1 MKLTM
6 HLFTRFSVVAAT
18 IACLLLATT
27 GFAQPGFLPNS
38 NGQIYSGASISGEMN
53 ATQDSLIVT
62 VEVFYDC
69 SVSVSFPD
77 TLLLVSLGCVSGT
90 IPIPNVSDE
99 EITDICAGSLPSCT
113 GGSSDGE
120 QRIVYRG
127 AVDITTYAACAPAT
141 FLVYPYNRMDAA
153 NLANSASPSSDRL
166 RVFMEYYFATDSLNT
181 TPSFGANGHPFLCG
195 GTTVNWGPEVAEPD
209 GDSLVFSFRQPQTGI
224 ATAANIASQTGFS
237 TSNPFGNGMTIDSET
252 GIMSFTVPDTT
263 ELFQVVIQVDE
274 YDRTSGSLISRTIR
288 DFQFETDSTCAN
300 PPPTVATSITN
311 VTGASLTSNYTVTL
325 DTAVAATF
333 DLAFTG
339 GSGETVS
346 ITSTASTTLNG
357 ASTSTSTA
365 GTTTTMTIS
374 WTPTSADIGT
384 HIITLNAEDNG
395 CDIAGKNAQKIYVI
409 VQEAAT
415 PLQITS
421 ITTGSETCPDSNDGT
436 ITITTTGGT
445 GPFSFTVDGFNT
457 GNSVTQTTGT
467 FTNLEP
473 DFYIVQ
479 VGDSGVSWDTTFSV
493 TVQPS
498 FFQFLGTPFNQLVD
512 PSCDDA
518 CDGDARS
525 RPNPFGNLPYTY
537 LWSNGETGVKAF
549 DLCGGA
555 NVVSITD
562 NIGCTIIDT
571 VSLFEPP
578 SIFVVLDSS
587 DSVTCNGGS
596 DGAAYVSGHGGTIAS
611 DSTTAYIIDQTEG
624 EFEPY
629 GVGESFNTSNYQS
642 FALGDDALSASINVG
657 FNFEF
662 FGNTQTTF
670 QISSN
675 GIIQFP
681 GATSN
686 TWQNVAIPAASN
698 PDNWIGIWDDLNP
711 SATTTETIETYLL
724 GVTPNRVRVINYV
737 DVRHWASA
745 GALYTFQIALYETS
759 NIIQIH
765 TTQVPNFSEGGGNAG
780 TTMGIENADG
790 SAGYAVPGRNSVNW
804 SATNDYVAFIP
815 VTQGF
820 SYSWSSIGSG
830 ASATNLTA
838 GTYTVTAADGT
849 CNDTVSFTIEEP
861 PIIGIDTT
869 FTPPTCPGDSN
880 GSITVLA
887 NGGNG
892 GPYTYLWNTGA
903 TSTTINNLPAGNYT
917 VTVTD
922 VLGCT
927 EAITVTL
934 SDPDP
939 VVASINV
946 DDNVSCFGLSDG
958 QLTATGSGGA
968 GTYTFLWSTT
978 ATSQTI
984 TGLAAGTYTVTVT
997 DASGCTDIDSADV
1010 TEPTVLAISIASVTN
1025 VSCVGGSNG
1034 SITASNATGGT
1045 TPYSF
1050 LWSSGGTA
1058 LTESGL
1064 SAGSYTITVTD
1075 GNGCTATADT
1085 TITEPATGVSISIA
1099 SAIDV
1104 SCNGGND
1111 GSITANNATGGTTPY
1126 SFLWSSGGTSLTE
1139 GGLTA
1144 GTYTITVTDAGGCV
1158 DSADTTIVEP
1168 AVLAVDTILVSQPTC
1183 AGSSNG
1189 AITVTSTGGTT
1200 AYSYLWNT
1208 GDITAAITGLI
1219 AGNYSVT
1226 VTDANGCT
1234 DNISITLNNG
1244 PSITAT
1250 ITEDSPIDCNG
1261 NNSGQLTASG
1271 SNGTAPYTFVWNTT
1285 STSATI
1291 NNLFSGTYS
1300 VTVTDNN
1307 GCQDSTSAILVDPAA
1322 LIASIIDSTDV
1333 GCLGGNDGDATAQGS
1348 GGTSPYSFLWSNG
1361 DVTALTSNLTAG
1373 TYTVTVTDAS
1383 SCTATASVTIDQP
1396 ATGITATVTGT
1407 NVTCFGLTNGTAS
1420 AAGSGGTTPYTFV
1433 WSTGSTSQNLTGL
1446 GAGTYTATVT
1456 DASGCTGEDSVTITA
1471 PAFPVIAVTST
1482 DSVSCFGANDGQ
1494 IQAFLI
1500 NGINPLSY
1508 NWSTGDTTQ
1517 LVTGLTA
1524 GTYTVTVTDVNG
1536 CSDTQTD
1543 IIAGPVAISLTMDS
1557 NDPSCAGNS
1566 DGSAWV
1572 DPSGGTG
1579 GYTYLWSNTATTDSI
1594 SGLGAGTYVVTVT
1607 DANGCEGID
1616 SVTLDNG
1623 AGIQAI
1629 LTLVND
1635 PSCAG
1640 TATGSIAANVTNAS
1654 TPFNVGYLWNT
1665 GSTSNLQ
1672 FSVGAGTY
1680 TVTVTDNNTGC
1691 QDDTTITLVDPP
1703 VLNVSIIDS
1712 LNPTCGNTDGEL
1724 EALGTGGTGAISY
1737 LWSTGDTTALITG
1750 LGGGSFTVVVTD
1762 ANGCQ
1767 DSVTTALIAPTG
1779 FTATGAELASES
1791 CVGNDGQATVTMVGG
1806 TTPFT
1811 FVWSNGDI
1819 TQTITGLAANTYTV
1833 TVSDASGCTDTAVAI
1848 VADSCTCNWTANG
1861 VLVNDL
1867 VCNGD
1872 SSGQA
1877 TVTHLGAAAPI
1888 TYIWSDGSTND
1899 SLINVPAG
1907 TYTVTVT
1914 DNDGC
1919 VDTSEVVIDEPT
1931 LLEITSFSNITQPT
1945 CDDDCDGAAT
1955 VNATGG
1961 TGTLTYAW
1969 SSGGTATS
1977 VTGLCGGGHF
1987 VTVTDVSGCEAV
1999 NLIALVE
2006 RPALYAQVDS
2016 TDSVTCPG
2024 NNDGAAF
2031 LSAHGGFAASDSTT
2045 EYVIDQSEGTFE
2057 PYPTSRPWNALNYK
2071 TFSLNDDATSD
2082 TINIFGGDDFEFF
2095 GVNHTHFIMNS
2106 QGFITFDLSN
2116 PNSGQVNG
2124 QFSNSTAIPSAGAG
2138 TPKDFI
2144 AAFWEDLDPS
2154 VGSTILETYLIG
2166 TAPNRVRVVNYIEI
2180 DHFSGTT
2187 GSGDISTFQIVLN
2200 ETSNIIQIHSDSL
2213 NSDGGTHVQGIENF
2227 AGTNAYAVPG
2237 RNNANFSVADDYVA
2251 FIPVTQ
2257 DFTYTWSS
2265 IGSSASDTTLI
2276 AGAYTVTVSDG
2287 TCEDTVQFD
2296 IFEPANGLSV
2306 GMSATTSFCFVC
2318 TGTATANVS
2327 NGTGPF
2333 TYAWSNTTTNNS
2345 PVTSDT
2351 ITSLCSG
2358 PYSVTVT
2365 DADGC
2370 VDSNSVVV
2378 NDLFAPAVTA
2388 SSIDASCDNSCDG
2401 VVIASFNCFTCG
2413 PAQWFNF
2420 PDTTVV
2426 IGTGDTLTGRCA
2438 GTYMVRITTGFGC
2451 SRFDTID
2458 VDAPTPLVL
2467 VMDSTDAACTG
2478 SPTGSAGVTVS
2489 GGTTTYTYLW
2499 NTGGT
2504 NDTIDNKVAGTYTVT
2519 VTDGNGCTDSAE
2531 VIINQGTDLIASA
2544 TLINDVTC
2552 NGGADGSAVATQTGG
2567 AAPFT
2572 YAWSNTTT
2580 NDTLF
2585 NVSIG
2590 TYIVTITGNNGCED
2604 TASIVIDEPDT
2615 IGFAFT
2621 ETPISCGGPG
2631 NDGAIALVAIG
2642 GTPGYTY
2649 LWSTGG
2655 TGTSI
2660 SGLTSGTYCVTV
2672 TDAAG
2677 CEDSACYVLSPPGA
2691 FSVAIVD
2698 SADVLCFGDATGYA
2712 VVQVQSSGSG
2722 NYSYA
2727 WDNAATTDT
2736 VNNLDAGL
2744 HSVTVTD
2751 ITSGCIDSATVN
2763 IGTPTQL
2770 VLVIDSVDSVNCL
2783 GGADGVACA
2792 TATGGTLP
2800 YDFLWSNGS
2809 TSACASSLAAG
2820 TYTLTV
2826 TDANGCTAIA
2836 DTVVGEPATGVTAS
2850 VSIIAQALC
2859 NGDSATLV
2867 ATGSG
2872 GSGAYTFLWPG
2883 GFTNDTVQLPAGN
2896 YCVTVNDG
2904 GACEDTAC
2912 IFVDDPTLVV
2922 ASVTP
2927 LIPSCPGGNDGSL
2940 TANGSGGTPGY
2951 TYLWSTGSTN
2961 QTINGLIS
2969 GTYGLK
2975 VTDANGCSDSAAF
2988 FLADPTGMSA
2998 AFTNVNTS
3006 SCGSCNGSATA
3017 NISGGATPYTFNWLT
3032 GGSTSS
3038 TGTSLCAG
3046 QNQVIVTDASGCID
3060 TFNVNVPSLGADTV
3074 VAGVIQDAL
3083 CNGGSEG
3090 SAFATYV
3097 CSVAPCVVEWY
3108 DISTNTLQGTTDTIT
3123 GLSAG
3128 DYYVQ
3133 LTNDSGCVSFDTIT
3147 INEPT
3152 PVVATI
3158 TAFTPANCQGGNDG
3172 TASVS
3177 GSGGTIGGTGYSY
3190 LWPSGNT
3197 SQNETGLS
3205 AGTYC
3210 VTVTD
3215 GNGCEDTACVIIGE
3229 PATGISVSG
3238 VLLSNVTCNGGND
3251 GSVTAIA
3258 AGGTAPYTLTWNGTQ
3273 VADTLFNLTAGS
3285 YIVVASDNG
3294 ACTATD
3300 TVEVTE
3306 PTAITASF
3314 NNVQDP
3320 SCPGDTNGQATISV
3334 SGGTPGY
3341 TYFWPNGSTDS
3352 TATGLSDGNYCVTI
3366 TDAVGCQDTFCV
3378 SITDPSGM
3386 ANAFTGITNSSCT
3399 VCDGMATANPTGGN
3413 GTLYT
3418 FLWDN
3423 GQTAATNDSLCAG
3436 INTVTITDTSGCEL
3450 IANVPINADSADSVV
3465 AVGIDPTCGNCDGIV
3480 FATYTCTVAPCTVEW
3495 TNLGT
3500 STVIGTTDTIDSLCA
3515 GSYSVELTNG
3525 AGCISTAIID
3535 LDAPALIDPNEVVTD
3550 VTCFGSCDGSIALSP
3565 TGGSGTY
3572 NYVWNTGD
3580 TTATIAGLCAAQY
3593 TVTISDGSGCD
3604 TIASFDVGTPTQIVS
3619 NPTLTDASCGN
3630 LCDGQINVSPS
3641 GGAGGY
3647 TFNWNPVPS
3656 NGNGTS
3662 LADSLCGG
3670 FYFLTITDANAC
3682 TKLDTFVLF
3691 QPQPIVQDS
3700 VTVTDAT
3707 CGDCDGEID
3716 PNFSGGAGGFT
3727 FAWTDGQNTNIADSL
3742 CFGFYQVTVTD
3753 VDGCSEVFGYPVSET
3768 GGPGVNITS
3777 TNATANGLC
3786 DGTATANI
3794 TSSLGTVVFVWSN
3807 GDTVQTADSLCAGSY
3822 IVTVTD
3828 TNGCSTVDTIT
3839 ITEPDAMSLDFT
3851 ITEITCAGAGCD
3863 GEILATVN
3871 GGVAPYT
3878 YAWSN
3883 GDTTALITGLCS
3895 GTYTLTVTDVNGEIL
3910 VDSVTLGDPTPFT
3923 ITSVVSDVSCPGEC
3937 DGSIDLTIVGS
3948 GAPITILWNT
3958 GDTTAMIMDLCPG
3971 TYSVT
3976 ISDTAGCMD
3985 SLEIDIM
3992 EPTALAITV
4001 DSLTL
4006 PDCQVNNGM
4015 IAVTASGGTGST
4027 YNYLWL
4033 DGSGTPLIPTQ
4044 ATQMATN
4051 LGAGIYNVAVVDSNG
4066 CTDTFNVILNNAN
4079 APVITL
4085 NDLQHASCFGECDG
4099 SIDVGIT
4106 GGTTPYNILW
4116 STGDTTSFIDSLC
4129 AGTDTIV
4136 VVDSN
4141 FCISFDIY
4149 SIEQP
4154 DQLIVRAAEV
4164 VGVTCGADCDGSI
4177 SIDSI
4182 VGGTSPY
4189 SFAWST
4195 GATTDSIGGLCA
4207 GNYGLTITDASGC
4220 SFDTNINV
4228 GGPAPMI
4235 LTLDSL
4241 GDATCTNTGDG
4252 FINVSVSGGTAPYTY
4267 EWIYDGTDT
4276 VTTQD
4281 IQGALA
4287 GTYVLN
4293 VYDVNGCVVS
4303 DTFEVTAAFFVDV
4316 TAQDDIDVCPFSTG
4330 VQLTGTQI
4338 GATSTRW
4345 LFTNGVVAGAG
4356 NSLTV
4361 NTSSDTSIYIFEG
4374 INGVCVDRD
4383 TVRVIW
4389 TPGPGLDAGPDRFIE
4404 PGESTTIGGAPTAN
4418 AGVDVLWTPA
4428 QDISSVVDENPTV
4441 NPLETIVYYLS
4452 ATDADGCFGLDSVIV
4467 TVEEVVDPVGG
4478 FSPNGDGVNDM
4489 FIIDRIEDYPNA
4501 VVQIFNRWGNLIFE
4515 SQAGYPT
4522 PWNGTYKGKSLPV
4535 GTYYY
4540 VIDLNDPEIS
4550 RLITGPVTILK

>member
-27 GFAQPGFLPNS
+27 AFAQPGFLPNS

-127 AVDITTYAACAPAT
+127 AVDITTYGACAPAT

-153 NLANSASPSSDRL
+153 NLTNSGSPSSDRL
-166 RVFMEYYFATDSLNT
+166 RVFMEYYFSVDSLNT

-224 ATAANIASQTGFS
+224 STPSNIGYQTGYS
-237 TSNPFGNGMTIDSET
+237 LSDPFGNGMTIDSET

-263 ELFQVVIQVDE
+263 DLFQVVIQVDE

-288 DFQFETDSTCAN
+288 DFQFETDSTCSN

-325 DTAVAATF
+325 DTGVAATF

-339 GSGETVS
+339 GAGETVS
-346 ITSTASTTLNG
+346 ITSTAATTLNG

-374 WTPTSADIGT
+374 WTPGSADVGT

-409 VQEAAT
+409 VQEAST
-415 PLQITS
+415 PIQITS
-421 ITTGSETCPDSNDGT
+421 VTTGQETCPDSNDGT

-467 FTNLEP
+467 FTDLEP
-473 DFYIVQ
+473 DFYSVQ
-479 VGDSGVSWDTTFSV
+479 VGDSGVSWDTAFSV

-498 FFQFLGTPFNQLVD
+498 FFGFLGTPFNQLVN

-555 NVVSITD
+555 NVVSVTD
-562 NIGCTIIDT
+562 NIGCTIVDT

-629 GVGESFNTSNYQS
+629 GVGESFNTQNYQS
-642 FALGDDALSASINVG
+642 LNLGDDALSASINVG

-662 FGNTQTTF
+662 FGNIQTTF

-681 GATSN
+681 GATST

-765 TTQVPNFSEGGGNAG
+765 TTQVPNLSEGGGNAG

-790 SAGYAVPGRNSVNW
+790 SFGYAVPGRNSVNW

-815 VTQGF
+815 ITQGF

-838 GTYTVTAADGT
+838 GIYTVTAADGT

-892 GPYTYLWNTGA
+892 GAYTYLWSTGS

-934 SDPDP
+934 NDPDP
-939 VVASINV
+939 VVASVNV

-958 QLTATGSGGA
+958 QLTASGSGGA
-968 GTYTFLWSTT
+968 GTYTFLWSTA

-1010 TEPTVLAISIASVTN
+1010 TEPAVLAISIASVTN
-1025 VSCVGGSNG
+1025 VSCVGGDDG
-1034 SITASNATGGT
+1034 AITANNATGGT
-1045 TPYSF
+1045 TPYTF

-1064 SAGSYTITVTD
+1064 SAGTYTITVTD

-1168 AVLAVDTILVSQPTC
+1168 AVLAVDTILVTQPTC

-1208 GDITAAITGLI
+1208 GDTTAAVTGLT
-1219 AGNYSVT
+1219 AGNYTVT

-1234 DNISITLNNG
+1234 DNISVTLNNG

-1271 SNGTAPYTFVWNTT
+1271 SNGTAPYTFVWSTT

-1291 NNLFSGTYS
+1291 NNLFAGTYT

-1322 LIASIIDSTDV
+1322 LIASIIDSNDV

-1348 GGTSPYSFLWSNG
+1348 GGTAPYSFLWSNG
-1361 DVTALTSNLTAG
+1361 DTTALTSNLTAG
-1373 TYTVTVTDAS
+1373 SYTVTVTDANG
-1383 SCTATASVTIDQP
+1383 CTDNASVTIDQP

-1456 DASGCTGEDSVTITA
+1456 DASGCTGVDSVTITA

-1500 NGINPLSY
+1500 NGTNPLSY

-1524 GTYTVTVTDVNG
+1524 GTYTVTVTDDNG
-1536 CSDTQTD
+1536 CFDTQTD
-1543 IIAGPVAISLTMDS
+1543 IIAGPAAISLTMDS
-1557 NDPSCAGNS
+1557 INPSCAGNN

-1572 DPSGGTG
+1572 SASGGTG
-1579 GYTYLWSNTATTDSI
+1579 GYDYLWNTTSTADSI
-1594 SGLGAGTYVVTVT
+1594 SGLGTATYVVTVT

-1623 AGIQAI
+1623 TGIQAI
-1629 LTLVND
+1629 LTLVNN

-1640 TATGSIAANVTNAS
+1640 TTTGSIAANVTNAS
-1654 TPFNVGYLWNT
+1654 TPFSVSYLWNT

-1703 VLNVSIIDS
+1703 ALSVSIIDS

-1737 LWSTGDTTALITG
+1737 LWNTGDTTALITG
-1750 LGGGSFTVVVTD
+1750 LGGGTFTVVVTD

-1779 FTATGAELASES
+1779 FTATGAELASET
-1791 CVGNDGQATVTMVGG
+1791 CVGNDGQATVTMAGG

-1811 FVWSNGDI
+1811 FVWSNGDT
-1819 TQTITGLAANTYTV
+1819 TQTITGLAANTYNVTV
-1833 TVSDASGCTDTAVAI
+1833 TDASGCTDTAVAI

-1861 VLVNDL
+1861 VLINDL

-1872 SSGQA
+1872 SSGNA
-1877 TVTHLGAAAPI
+1877 TVSHAGAAAPV
-1888 TYIWSDGSTND
+1888 TYLWSDGSTND
-1899 SLINVPAG
+1899 SLVGVPAG

-1919 VDTSEVVIDEPT
+1919 IDTSEVVIDEPT

-1969 SSGGTATS
+1969 SSGGTSTA
-1977 VTGLCGGGHF
+1977 VTGLCGGGHY
-1987 VTVTDVSGCEAV
+1987 VTVTDASGCEA
-1999 NLIALVE
+1999 NDLIALVE
-2006 RPALYAQVDS
+2006 RPALFAQVDS

-2057 PYPTSRPWNALNYK
+2057 PYPTGRPWNALNYK

-2124 QFSNSTAIPSAGAG
+2124 QFSNSTAIPSAAAG

-2144 AAFWEDLDPS
+2144 AAYWEDLDPS

-2166 TAPNRVRVVNYIEI
+2166 IAPNRVRVVNYIEI

-2237 RNNANFSVADDYVA
+2237 RNNTNFSVSDDYVA
-2251 FIPVTQ
+2251 FIPTTQ

-2265 IGSSASDTTLI
+2265 IGSSASDTTLT
-2276 AGAYTVTVSDG
+2276 AGSYTVTVSDG

-2296 IFEPANGLSV
+2296 IFQPANGLSV

-2345 PVTSDT
+2345 TVTSDT

-2388 SSIDASCDNSCDG
+2388 SSTDASCANSCDG
-2401 VVIASFNCFTCG
+2401 VVTASFNCFTCG
-2413 PAQWFNF
+2413 PAEWFNY
-2420 PDTTVV
+2420 PDTTTV

-2438 GTYMVRITTGFGC
+2438 GIYLVRITTGFGC
-2451 SRFDTID
+2451 SNFDTIE
-2458 VDAPTPLVL
+2458 VDAPSPLVL

-2572 YAWSNTTT
+2572 YAWSNTST

-2585 NVSIG
+2585 NVSAG

-2604 TASIVIDEPDT
+2604 TASVVIDEPDT

-2631 NDGAIALVAIG
+2631 NDGAIALVASG

-2660 SGLTSGTYCVTV
+2660 TGLTSGTYCVTV

-2698 SADVLCFGDATGYA
+2698 SADVLCFGDATGFA
-2712 VVQVQSSGSG
+2712 VVQVQSGGSG

-2763 IGTPTQL
+2763 IGTPTAL
-2770 VLVIDSVDSVNCL
+2770 LIVIDSVDSV
-2783 GGADGVACA
+2783 
-2792 TATGGTLP
+2792 
-2800 YDFLWSNGS
+2800 
-2809 TSACASSLAAG
+2809 
-2820 TYTLTV
+2820 
-2826 TDANGCTAIA
+2826 
-2836 DTVVGEPATGVTAS
+2836 
-2850 VSIIAQALC
+2850 
-2859 NGDSATLV
+2859 
-2867 ATGSG
+2867 
-2872 GSGAYTFLWPG
+2872 
-2883 GFTNDTVQLPAGN
+2883 
-2896 YCVTVNDG
+2896 
-2904 GACEDTAC
+2904 
-2912 IFVDDPTLVV
+2912 
-2922 ASVTP
+2922 
-2927 LIPSCPGGNDGSL
+2927 
-2940 TANGSGGTPGY
+2940 
-2951 TYLWSTGSTN
+2951 
-2961 QTINGLIS
+2961 
-2969 GTYGLK
+2969 
-2975 VTDANGCSDSAAF
+2975 
-2988 FLADPTGMSA
+2988 
-2998 AFTNVNTS
+2998 
-3006 SCGSCNGSATA
+3006 
-3017 NISGGATPYTFNWLT
+3017 
-3032 GGSTSS
+3032 
-3038 TGTSLCAG
+3038 
-3046 QNQVIVTDASGCID
+3046 
-3060 TFNVNVPSLGADTV
+3060 
-3074 VAGVIQDAL
+3074 
-3083 CNGGSEG
+3083 
-3090 SAFATYV
+3090 
-3097 CSVAPCVVEWY
+3097 
-3108 DISTNTLQGTTDTIT
+3108 
-3123 GLSAG
+3123 
-3128 DYYVQ
+3128 
-3133 LTNDSGCVSFDTIT
+3133 
-3147 INEPT
+3147 
-3152 PVVATI
+3152 
-3158 TAFTPANCQGGNDG
+3158 NCQGGNDG

-3177 GSGGTIGGTGYSY
+3177 GSGGTIGGAGYAY

-3229 PATGISVSG
+3229 PATGISVTG

-3258 AGGTAPYTLTWNGTQ
+3258 AGGTAPFTLTWNGTQ

-3285 YIVVASDNG
+3285 YIVVANDNG

-3300 TVEVTE
+3300 TVVVTE

-3423 GQTAATNDSLCAG
+3423 GQTGATNDSLCAG

-3525 AGCISTAIID
+3525 AGCVSTAIID
-3535 LDAPALIDPNEVVTD
+3535 LNAPALTDPNEVVTD
-3550 VTCFGSCDGSIALSP
+3550 VTCFGSCDGSIALTP

-3580 TTATIAGLCAAQY
+3580 TTATIVGLCAAQY

-3604 TIASFDVGTPTQIVS
+3604 TIAMFDVGTPTEILS
-3619 NPTLTDASCGN
+3619 NEVLADASCGN
-3630 LCDGQINVSPS
+3630 LCDGQINVNPS

-3647 TFNWNPVPS
+3647 TFNWSPVPN

-3670 FYFLTITDANAC
+3670 FYFLTITDANTC
-3682 TKLDTFVLF
+3682 TKVDTFVIF
-3691 QPQPIVQDS
+3691 QPQPIVQDT

-3716 PNFSGGAGGFT
+3716 PTFSGGAGGFT

-3768 GGPGVNITS
+3768 DGPGVNITS
-3777 TNATANGLC
+3777 TNVTANGLC

-3839 ITEPDAMSLDFT
+3839 ITEPDTMGLDFT
-3851 ITEITCAGAGCD
+3851 ITEITCAGTGCD

-3871 GGVAPYT
+3871 GGVGPYT

-3895 GTYTLTVTDVNGEIL
+3895 GTYTLTVSDFNGQII
-3910 VDSVTLGDPTPFT
+3910 VDSIQLGDPTPFV
-3923 ITSVVSDVSCPGEC
+3923 ITSVVSDVSCPGDC

-3976 ISDTAGCMD
+3976 ISDTSGCMD

-3992 EPTALAITV
+3992 EPSALAITV

-4033 DGSGTPLIPTQ
+4033 DVAGTPLVPTQ
-4044 ATQMATN
+4044 ATSMATN

-4085 NDLQHASCFGECDG
+4085 NDLQDASCFGECDG

-4116 STGDTTSFIDSLC
+4116 STGDTTAFIDSLC

-4141 FCISFDIY
+4141 LCISFDIY

-4154 DQLIVRAAEV
+4154 DQIQVRAAQV

-4182 VGGTSPY
+4182 IGGTTPY
-4189 SFAWST
+4189 TFAWST
-4195 GATTDSIGGLCA
+4195 GATTDSIGSLCA
-4207 GNYGLTITDASGC
+4207 GTYGLTITDVNGC

-4252 FINVSVSGGTAPYTY
+4252 FINVSMAGGTAPYTY

-4316 TAQDDIDVCPFSTG
+4316 TAQDDLEVCPFSTD
-4330 VQLTGTQI
+4330 VKLTGTQT
-4338 GATSTRW
+4338 GAASTRW
-4345 LFTNGVVAGAG
+4345 LFTNGIVAGNG
-4356 NSLTV
+4356 NNLTV
-4361 NTSSDTSIYIFEG
+4361 NTSTDTSMYIFEG

-4389 TPGPGLDAGPDRFIE
+4389 TPGPGLDAGPDKFIE

-4428 QDISSVVDENPTV
+4428 QDISSVEDENPTV
-4441 NPLETIVYYLS
+4441 NPLETIVYYVS
-4452 ATDADGCFGLDSVIV
+4452 ATDADGCFGLDSVTV

-4478 FSPNGDGVNDM
+4478 FSPNGDGVNDG
-4489 FIIDRIEDYPNA
+4489 FVIDRIEDYPNA